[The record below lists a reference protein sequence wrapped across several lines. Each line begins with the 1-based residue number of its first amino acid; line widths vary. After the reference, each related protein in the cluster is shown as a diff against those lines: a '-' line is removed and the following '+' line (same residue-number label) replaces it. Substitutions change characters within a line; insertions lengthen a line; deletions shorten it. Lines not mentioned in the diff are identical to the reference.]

1 MTRSTLL
8 SLGSINADFQM
19 RLDEEPGSAE
29 TLLAHDHVRLSGGKA
44 ANVAYLGAVFGCTS
58 RLLGCVGDDDLARQ
72 ALSPLQAAGV
82 DIGSVCTARGAT
94 TGVSIIM
101 VPPKGKKQIV
111 LATNANDQWD
121 EASAQAMVEAIRQT
135 APPALLTVDYEI
147 PAWVVRKA
155 VEAADQRTVPVV
167 MDLSFPDRVEK
178 ALLSKVLAVSPNAS
192 EAEGVTGITI
202 DSPESALEAA
212 RTLHEWGVSIVCIK
226 LEDGGCVL
234 VTEEGAALIPAGE
247 ADVVDSTG
255 AGDAFTGVLSIA
267 LLEGLAPLEAAL
279 RGVAA
284 ANLAVRGYGS
294 QPAYPSREEV
304 EQQADRLR
312 AGVRNLHE

>member
-19 RLDEEPGSAE
+19 RLDEEPGRAE

-192 EAEGVTGITI
+192 EAEGVTG
-202 DSPESALEAA
+202 LEAA
-212 RTLHEWGVSIVCIK
+212 RTLHKWGVSIVCIK

-247 ADVVDSTG
+247 ADIVDSTG